1 MNLLPDRIRRWTGMV
16 RTALTVLALCR
27 TMQYLR
33 ADAPQDFSRQF
44 ETIRR
49 TATPAQLFTLLY
61 AAPKAGDLHH
71 HIGGDWRM
79 EDLYRVATNALA
91 AEGQRFYTR
100 VRAGDCS
107 GEGNSWVRFATISR
121 RDWQALPECQQAE
134 YLPLDQLDGTLRTEW
149 INSLRLDQPGE
160 GRDEF
165 FERIWPRLGA
175 LQRDPYV
182 GMEMLV
188 ETMKRYGAEGVRYLE
203 PQLIPDFWISPDG
216 KAVDGE
222 AFYTQ
227 MSHRLNQSDALATG
241 VAVRFQVV
249 VIRFLPNAEQRVA
262 AAYDFV
268 DRHRDL
274 FVGIN
279 MAGREDNN
287 KGYPRR
293 FLDIYRQMR
302 HRYSGVGLSIHGGEA
317 DEPNAHGRDTLLL
330 GATRLGH
337 GVNLITD
344 DDLLLHLRSGIALVE
359 INLVSNL
366 LLEYVKDYREHPFAE
381 YLRTGIPVALSTD
394 DSGMWDAGMTEE
406 YYTAVTEF
414 NVSWSELTSMGTNS
428 LHWSFAEPALKARL
442 LSSYR
447 QSLESFEKQ
456 FGGTDWPERLKSVH
470 PVAYGYARRRWN
482 LEF

>member
-302 HRYSGVGLSIHGGEA
+302 HRYAGVGLSIHGGEA

>member
-1 MNLLPDRIRRWTGMV
+1 MNLSLVYLHLRIRLFRV
-16 RTALTVLALCR
+16 ALSLIGFTLASGPL
-27 TMQYLR
+27 QGGE
-33 ADAPQDFSRQF
+33 PVDFSQQF

-61 AAPKAGDLHH
+61 AVPKAGDLHH

-79 EDLYRVATNALA
+79 EDLYRVATNALV

-100 VRAGDCS
+100 VRAGECS
-107 GEGNSWVRFATISR
+107 GEGNSWVRFATISQR
-121 RDWQALPECQQAE
+121 EWQSLEKCQQAE
-134 YLPLDQLDGTLRTEW
+134 YLSLDQLDATLRTEW

-182 GMEMLV
+182 GAEMLV

-203 PQLIPDFWISPDG
+203 PQLIPDYWVSPDG
-216 KAVDGE
+216 KAIDGE
-222 AFYTQ
+222 AFYQ
-227 MSHRLNQSDALATG
+227 LIKARLQKPDAVATG
-241 VAVRFQVV
+241 VSVRFQVV

-293 FLDIYRQMR
+293 FLEIYRQMR
-302 HRYSGVGLSIHGGEA
+302 HRYSGIGLSIHGGEA

-344 DDLLLHLRSGIALVE
+344 EDLLLHLRSGIAMVE

-366 LLEYVKDYREHPFAE
+366 LLEYVKEYGEHPFGE

-414 NVSWSELTSMGTNS
+414 HVNWSELTSMGTNS

-442 LSSYR
+442 LSDY
-447 QSLESFEKQ
+447 QKALVAFERQ
-456 FGGTDWPERLKSVH
+456 FGGPDWAEHLKAVH
-470 PVAYGYARRRWN
+470 PVAYGYARRRWH
-482 LEF
+482 LDF

>member
-1 MNLLPDRIRRWTGMV
+1 MNLFSPIQAQSRFLSKMIGCLSLS
-16 RTALTVLALCR
+16 ALVAIPFR
-27 TMQYLR
+27 GE
-33 ADAPQDFSRQF
+33 ADNFDAQF
-44 ETIRR
+44 ERIKTS
-49 TATPAQLFTLLY
+49 ATPAQLFTFLY
-61 AAPKAGDLHH
+61 ATPKAGDLHH

-79 EDLYRVATNALA
+79 EDLYRVATNALT

-100 VRAGDCS
+100 IRAGSCS
-107 GEGNSWVRFATISR
+107 DEGNTWVRFATISR
-121 RDWQALPECQQAE
+121 RSWQALPTCQQDE
-134 YLPLDQLDGTLRTEW
+134 FVPLDQLNATQVTEF

-175 LQRDPYV
+175 LQQDPYV
-182 GMEMLV
+182 VMEMLV

-203 PQLIPDFWISPDG
+203 PQEIPDYWIDPDG
-216 KAVDGE
+216 QAVDGE
-222 AFYTQ
+222 AFYERITR
-227 MSHRLNQSDALATG
+227 RLHQPDAVATG

-262 AAYDFV
+262 AAYDYV

-302 HRYSGVGLSIHGGEA
+302 HRYSGIGLSIHGGEA

-344 DDLLLHLRSGIALVE
+344 EDLLLHLRSGVAMVE

-366 LLEYVKDYREHPFAE
+366 LLEYVKDYKDHPFPE

-394 DSGMWDAGMTEE
+394 DSGMWDSGMTEE
-406 YYTAVTEF
+406 YYTAVKEF
-414 NVSWSELTSMGTNS
+414 HVTWSELSAMGTNS
-428 LHWSFAEPALKARL
+428 LHWSFAEPALKMKL
-442 LSSYR
+442 LENYH
-447 QSLESFEKQ
+447 QALTAFEKR
-456 FGGTDWPERLKSVH
+456 FGGADWAEQLKSVH

-482 LEF
+482 LAF

>member
-1 MNLLPDRIRRWTGMV
+1 MKPSISSKFNFRYRGVVTRVLWLFSAILVLTRIG
-16 RTALTVLALCR
+16 AESF
-27 TMQYLR
+27 
-33 ADAPQDFSRQF
+33 DAQF
-44 ETIRR
+44 ERIKKS
-49 TATPAQLFTLLY
+49 ATPAQLFTLLY

-100 VRAGDCS
+100 VRAGSCQD
-107 GEGNSWVRFATISR
+107 EANTWVRFATISR
-121 RDWQALPECQQAE
+121 RSWQALPECQQGEFVA
-134 YLPLDQLDGTLRTEW
+134 LDQLTPVQVTDW

-175 LQRDPYV
+175 LQSDPYV
-182 GMEMLV
+182 GMEMLI

-203 PQLIPDFWISPDG
+203 PQTIPDYWIDPDG
-216 KAVDGE
+216 SAVDGE
-222 AFYTQ
+222 AFYER
-227 MSHRLNQSDALATG
+227 MSRRLRQPDAVATS
-241 VAVRFQVV
+241 VDVRFQVV
-249 VIRFLPNAEQRVA
+249 VIRFLPIAEQRVA
-262 AAYDFV
+262 AAYDYV

-302 HRYSGVGLSIHGGEA
+302 HHYSGIGLSIHGGEA

-344 DDLLLHLRSGIALVE
+344 EDLLLHLRSGVAMVE

-366 LLEYVKDYREHPFAE
+366 LLEYVKDYQAHPFAE

-394 DSGMWDAGMTEE
+394 DSGMWDSGMTEE
-406 YYTAVTEF
+406 YYTAVKEF
-414 NVSWSELTSMGTNS
+414 NVTWSELCAMGTNS
-428 LHWSFAEPALKARL
+428 LHWSFAEPALKAKL
-442 LSSYR
+442 LEDYR
-447 QSLESFEKQ
+447 QSLARFEQ
-456 FGGTDWPERLKSVH
+456 RFGGGNWADSLKTVH

-482 LEF
+482 IFF

>member
-1 MNLLPDRIRRWTGMV
+1 MNLPFIRTQSRIHLV
-16 RTALTVLALCR
+16 RTALNILTFYLLAGYLSADGTV
-27 TMQYLR
+27 
-33 ADAPQDFSRQF
+33 DFSQQF

-61 AAPKAGDLHH
+61 AAPKGGDLHH

-107 GEGNSWVRFATISR
+107 GEGNTWVRFATISGHE
-121 RDWQALPECQQAE
+121 WQLLEKCQQAE
-134 YLPLDQLDGTLRTEW
+134 YLPLDQLDPTLRSEW

-182 GMEMLV
+182 GGEMLV

-203 PQLIPDFWISPDG
+203 PQLIPDFWVSPEG
-216 KAVDGE
+216 KAIDGE
-222 AFYTQ
+222 AFYQ
-227 MSHRLNQSDALATG
+227 QIKARLQQPDAVATG
-241 VAVRFQVV
+241 VSVRFQVV

-287 KGYPRR
+287 KGHPRR
-293 FLDIYRQMR
+293 FLEIYRQMR

-366 LLEYVKDYREHPFAE
+366 LLEYVKDYREHPFGE

-394 DSGMWDAGMTEE
+394 DSGMWDSGMTEE

-414 NVSWSELTSMGTNS
+414 HLNWTELTSMGTNS
-428 LHWSFAEPALKARL
+428 LYWSFAEPALKARL
-442 LSSYR
+442 LSDYR
-447 QSLESFEKQ
+447 KAVEAFERQ
-456 FGGTDWPERLKSVH
+456 FGGADWQERLKAVH